1 MKAISYKYLLLMP
14 ILLFIANGVWAQ
26 QKVSKKIEKTFP
38 LTNAGELHLENK
50 YGNVTIQGW
59 DKKTIQIDIDIQVV
73 KKKKEDAKELL
84 KRINPAINNTEDF
97 VSISSVIEEKNTSM
111 ISRFFN
117 KELFD
122 KTSFFDFDKGN
133 IQIDYTIY
141 LPFNAE
147 INIINKFGDIIISEW
162 NGKLKA
168 NVQHGDMWVNKDLNN
183 ASIEMKF
190 GKLKTKSITYGNIRF
205 KNGEI
210 DIESSNDLKINSNG
224 TIIKIENVESLE
236 MHSSKDQ
243 ITIQRL
249 GSIHGELMFS
259 TMNIDTVYKNIN
271 LVTEVAD
278 VWVSNIQK
286 TNANITID
294 QESSELSI
302 NVSGMSIDF
311 NASLEQGLLRIPKSF
326 TNIKT
331 DVIDKR
337 RKIREISATYG
348 NSSLKGKF
356 HITGR
361 KGVVILKE

>member
-1 MKAISYKYLLLMP
+1 MKAISYKYLLLIP
-14 ILLFIANGVWAQ
+14 ILLFLTNDIWAQ
-26 QKVSKKIEKTFP
+26 EKVSKKIEKTFP

-59 DKKTIQIDIDIQVV
+59 EKKIIKIDINIQVV
-73 KKKKEDAKELL
+73 KKKKDDAKELL
-84 KRINPAINNTEDF
+84 KRINPAIKNTENF
-97 VSISSVIEEKNTSM
+97 IRISSVIEEKSTSM
-111 ISRFFN
+111 FSKF
-117 KELFD
+117 FD
-122 KTSFFDFDKGN
+122 KANPFDFDKGN
-133 IQIDYTIY
+133 IQIDYTVY

-147 INIINKFGDIIISEW
+147 VNIINKFGDIIISEW

-168 NVQHGDMWVNKDLNN
+168 NVQHGDMWVNKDLNS

-210 DIESSNDLKINSNG
+210 DIESSNDLKINSSG
-224 TIIKIENVESLE
+224 TIVKIENVESLE
-236 MHSSKDQ
+236 IHSSKDQ
-243 ITIQRL
+243 VTIQKL
-249 GSIHGELMFS
+249 GSIDGELMFS
-259 TMNIDTVYKNIN
+259 NMNIDVVYKNIN
-271 LVTEVAD
+271 LIMEVAD
-278 VWVSNIQK
+278 VWISNIRK
-286 TNANITID
+286 NNANVTID

-302 NVSGMSIDF
+302 NISGMSIDF

-348 NSSLKGKF
+348 NNNPKGRF
-356 HITGR
+356 QITGR
-361 KGVVILKE
+361 KGVIILKE